1 MVLPVRARLSGVQEW
16 TPEYPIKFY
25 TRLVRAVHFER
36 YWSDKQGK
44 CLLFIII
51 LEVQLQ
57 WMGEKIAFN
66 SSHLNYF
73 LRVQFMR

>member
-36 YWSDKQGK
+36 FWSDEQGK
-44 CLLFIII
+44 WLLFIII

-57 WMGEKIAFN
+57 WMEKMIKGCAAAEW
-66 SSHLNYF
+66 STALLGSK
-73 LRVQFMR
+73 